1 MGKLFGTDGIRGFA
15 NIYPMTVEV
24 ALKTGLAVARFA
36 KEHGGTAVIIGRDTR
51 LSGDMLEAALAAGIS
66 SMGINVLTAGIIP
79 TPGVAFLT
87 ATVKGAGAG
96 VVISASHNPFHD
108 NGIKVF
114 KSGGLKLTDPEEAK
128 IESYI
133 LEADLRLTDSG
144 DCGQKGTDSAVE
156 PGTITTLFDA
166 SARYAEFLKTCYE
179 RGLDKKTPTH
189 PLKIVVDCSNG
200 ASYTVAPLVFKALGF
215 DAQFIFDTPDGKNI
229 NHNCGSQH
237 TETLAKRVVSTGAD
251 LGLAFDGDADRLI
264 AIDEQ
269 GTRLTG
275 DKILAICANHA
286 KSQGRL
292 TNNLVIT
299 TVMSN
304 IGLSKALER
313 LGIDHIKTGV
323 GDREVLKEMWS
334 TGAVMGGEDSGHM
347 IFSEFH
353 STGDGILSALCLIR
367 VMMDTQKSLSDLGT
381 IMTVYPQVLMN
392 VEVDPSKPD
401 FMEIETIAREI
412 KRVEATLNNSG
423 RVLVRYS
430 GTQPLLRVMVEGP
443 DLETTRA
450 HCQSICDAIK
460 QAPIQRK

>member
-24 ALKTGLAVARFA
+24 ALKTGRAVARFA
-36 KEHGGTAVIIGRDTR
+36 KEHGGTVVIIGRDTR
-51 LSGDMLEAALAAGIS
+51 RSGDMLEAALAAGIS
-66 SMGINVLTAGIIP
+66 SMGINVLEAGVIP

-133 LEADLRLTDSG
+133 FDAGPDRADSSICEPKTS
-144 DCGQKGTDSAVE
+144 DSAIE
-156 PGTITTLFDA
+156 PGTISTISNA
-166 SARYAEFLKTCYE
+166 SAQYANFLTSCYQ
-179 RGLDKKTPTH
+179 RDLDKNTPDQ

-200 ASYTVAPLVFKALGF
+200 ASFKVAPMVFPTLGF
-215 DAQFIFDTPDGKNI
+215 ETQFIFDTPDGKNI

-237 TETLAKRVVSTGAD
+237 TETLAKRVISTGAD

-269 GTRLTG
+269 GVKLTG

-286 KSQGRL
+286 KAQGRL

-323 GDREVLKEMWS
+323 GDREVLKEMWA

-367 VMMDTQKSLSDLGT
+367 VMVDTNKSLSDLAT

-392 VEVDPSKPD
+392 VEVDPSRPD
-401 FMEIETIAREI
+401 FMKIETIAREI
-412 KRVEATLNNSG
+412 KRVEQALNSSG

-443 DLETTRA
+443 DLEATKS

-460 QAPIQRK
+460 QASI